1 MSWRSDVA
9 PTLNEGDV
17 RLRPLKASD
26 ARAWQEVRRR
36 NQAWLGPWDA
46 TVPDE
51 GVRAG
56 EVPPSFHAMTR
67 RLRAEAREGR
77 VLPWATEFRGRLVGQ
92 ITMGGIAY
100 GSLRSAYIGYWIDQ
114 EFAGRGVTSMG
125 VSGTEQW
132 LTLNADVG
140 EIPYT
145 AGSCEDGCSGGCASG
160 GGMAAFWVSLSLA
173 LAARRRRD

>member
-51 GVRAG
+51 GVRRAQ
-56 EVPPSFHAMTR
+56 EAEEASPSR
-67 RLRAEAREGR
+67 
-77 VLPWATEFRGRLVGQ
+77 
-92 ITMGGIAY
+92 
-100 GSLRSAYIGYWIDQ
+100 
-114 EFAGRGVTSMG
+114 
-125 VSGTEQW
+125 
-132 LTLNADVG
+132 
-140 EIPYT
+140 
-145 AGSCEDGCSGGCASG
+145 
-160 GGMAAFWVSLSLA
+160 
-173 LAARRRRD
+173 

>member
-17 RLRPLKASD
+17 RLRPLKVSD

-92 ITMGGIAY
+92 ITMGG
-100 GSLRSAYIGYWIDQ
+100 
-114 EFAGRGVTSMG
+114 
-125 VSGTEQW
+125 
-132 LTLNADVG
+132 
-140 EIPYT
+140 
-145 AGSCEDGCSGGCASG
+145 
-160 GGMAAFWVSLSLA
+160 
-173 LAARRRRD
+173 